1 MKENL
6 KSNLSDNYL
15 KYGEFMLNMAN
26 LLLIDNYLLAKSRNS
41 RPGVFCKTGVLR
53 NLAKFTGNT
62 YSYRTPLDDCFWKS
76 RLESLEKRFNK
87 NKELFIEYDKMFHQY
102 LKDIIIEKVPN

>member
-6 KSNLSDNYL
+6 KSNLS
-15 KYGEFMLNMAN
+15 
-26 LLLIDNYLLAKSRNS
+26 DNYLLAKSRNS